1 VRPPW
6 PFPSESREASW
17 GNKSERP
24 GTDQPGE
31 DWGAYKYVYKYLKSG
46 CQKEEAML
54 ILVVPS
60 NMTRGNG
67 YKLEHRKFHLSRR
80 KNFFTVRMTEHWN
93 RLPREAVES
102 PCLETLQICL
112 DTFLCNLLQ
121 ETTFAAGWT
130 RWSPKVLSNSR
141 DAVILGFEPCCCWE
155 NAQSAPGVK
164 FKREH
169 ITVSFKTLPELFADF
184 FKRE

>member
-1 VRPPW
+1 
-6 PFPSESREASW
+6 
-17 GNKSERP
+17 
-24 GTDQPGE
+24 
-31 DWGAYKYVYKYLKSG
+31 
-46 CQKEEAML
+46 ML

-121 ETTFAAGWT
+121 GTAFAGGWT
-130 RWSPKVLSNSR
+130 
-141 DAVILGFEPCCCWE
+141 G
-155 NAQSAPGVK
+155 
-164 FKREH
+164 
-169 ITVSFKTLPELFADF
+169 
-184 FKRE
+184 